1 MPITFEDNELERFW
15 KINGPFMSGSDF
27 NEELIENLTHV
38 MEYRIP
44 ETDKKGSLSHIF
56 SISSASKTLS
66 LSDLDADL
74 EIWEEE
80 EEKRLEYESEREVAR
95 QRDIEISLMPFQSK
109 IDLAIENCTK
119 FSNFTEHFPDQLKS
133 HLKLVKRNIYQ

>member
-1 MPITFEDNELERFW
+1 
-15 KINGPFMSGSDF
+15 
-27 NEELIENLTHV
+27 

-80 EEKRLEYESEREVAR
+80 EEKIR
-95 QRDIEISLMPFQSK
+95 I
-109 IDLAIENCTK
+109 
-119 FSNFTEHFPDQLKS
+119 
-133 HLKLVKRNIYQ
+133 